1 MKIDQLTFTRFVA
14 AIAIVAYHFGRP
26 LNIFSHPLVSKILTQ
41 ANIGVS
47 FFFILSGFVMIIA
60 YGSKKNIDSY
70 SYLKNRFSRIYPL
83 YLFAIL
89 LMLILQTFD
98 AKEDFV
104 FSDLLLNVLMLQAWF
119 PEKVFTVNLTGWS
132 LSVEFLFYAIFPLMF
147 NFFYQKYKLKQLVI
161 PVFLIWL
168 FTQIFLICAIN
179 GHWVIVNESITKKF
193 LLYFPLMHI
202 NQFLAGNLAGL
213 FFIQH
218 LKNRS
223 GNYDLIIT
231 LLFCLIPL
239 ALIFR
244 PEYLNYHDGLLALI
258 FIPLIIFI
266 SLNTGIITKIF
277 SKKIF
282 VFLGEI
288 SYGIYILQIPVF
300 GFTEYALQRLRIF
313 GDLKLFLCGVT
324 ALLFFSALSYLFIEK
339 PLREK
344 IKKINFSIR

>member
-104 FSDLLLNVLMLQAWF
+104 FSDLILNVLMLQAWF

-161 PVFLIWL
+161 PVFLIWF
-168 FTQIFLICAIN
+168 FTQIFLFCAIN
-179 GHWVIVNESITKKF
+179 GHWVIINESVTKRF

-223 GNYDLIIT
+223 GNYDLIIA

-244 PEYLNYHDGLLALI
+244 PEFLNYHDGLLALL

-277 SKKIF
+277 SQKIF

-300 GFTEYALQRLRIF
+300 GFTEYALQKLRIS